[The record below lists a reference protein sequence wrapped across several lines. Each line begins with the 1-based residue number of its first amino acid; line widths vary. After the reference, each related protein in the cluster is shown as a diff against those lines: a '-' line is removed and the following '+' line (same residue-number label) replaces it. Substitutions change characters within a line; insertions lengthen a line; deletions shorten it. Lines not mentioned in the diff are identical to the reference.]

1 MYQSVWSLMRGH
13 SSRTALLK
21 INKKR
26 ETAPLVT
33 IDLTKAGGIFLG
45 IDLLLPH
52 RLQRTRQSREHL
64 S

>member
-1 MYQSVWSLMRGH
+1 MRGH
-13 SSRTALLK
+13 SSRAALLK
-21 INKKR
+21 ITKTR

-33 IDLTKAGGIFLG
+33 IDLTKATSGIFLG